1 MKLILYAAFLLF
13 PLEYP
18 ILACIN
24 GVVFPIEIVQR
35 RGVFS
40 HGLQSAVQQH
50 RIRIVCRNGT
60 VTVYV
65 HAFDLPIAQRA
76 VRQDRIDVTD
86 AGTGV
91 KDQEQVGAVV
101 VTFSVVVFTEAA
113 AVVPVGIGMVF
124 HSVVLLSVV
133 VVGSVVG
140 TVIYGGRV
148 TVVTGVVFVVAS
160 AVATILLV
168 LLLVVCSTIVVVV
181 LAVVV
186 EAGVSSGSA

>member
-1 MKLILYAAFLLF
+1 MLSMLAFLSTS
-13 PLEYP
+13 PLIY
-18 ILACIN
+18 
-24 GVVFPIEIVQR
+24 R
-35 RGVFS
+35 
-40 HGLQSAVQQH
+40 
-50 RIRIVCRNGT
+50 T
-60 VTVYV
+60 
-65 HAFDLPIAQRA
+65 
-76 VRQDRIDVTD
+76 
-86 AGTGV
+86 GTGAV
-91 KDQEQVGAVV
+91 DTVVVV
-101 VTFSVVVFTEAA
+101 VTFSVVVFAEAA

-124 HSVVLLSVV
+124 HSVVLLSVA

-148 TVVTGVVFVVAS
+148 TVVTGVVFVGAS